1 LRKRNIFIIFLSVM
15 VLVAGAF
22 VLIKAAAP
30 EKQKAVLTSSQ
41 KKHEQKPQKQN
52 KAKKDKETKI
62 ELTYGEKNKYT
73 AEDQELYAIP
83 EGEYEV
89 TLFETSQDKTG
100 KMLVEKDENTYQKVT
115 QYVFSEGESQTVVVN
130 EGEQVS
136 VSQGTSWEFDK

>member
-1 LRKRNIFIIFLSVM
+1 LRKGSKFIIFLSVM

-22 VLIKAAAP
+22 VLIKTAAP
-30 EKQKAVLTSSQ
+30 EKQKTVLASAQ
-41 KKHEQKPQKQN
+41 KKQEQNPQKEN

-73 AEDQELYAIP
+73 AEEKELYSIP
-83 EGEYEV
+83 EGKYEV
-89 TLFETSQDKTG
+89 TLSETSQEETG
-100 KMLVEKDENTYQKVT
+100 KVLVEKDEDTYQKVT

>member
-1 LRKRNIFIIFLSVM
+1 MRKGSMFIIFLSVM

-22 VLIKAAAP
+22 VLIKTAAP
-30 EKQKAVLTSSQ
+30 EKQKTVLASAQ
-41 KKHEQKPQKQN
+41 KKQEQHPQKEN

-73 AEDQELYAIP
+73 AEEKELYSIP
-83 EGEYEV
+83 EGKYEV
-89 TLFETSQDKTG
+89 TLSETSQEETG
-100 KMLVEKDENTYQKVT
+100 KVLVEKDEDTYQKVT

>member
-1 LRKRNIFIIFLSVM
+1 MRKRNIFIIFLSVM

-22 VLIKAAAP
+22 VLIKTAAP
-30 EKQKAVLTSSQ
+30 EKQKTVLASAQ
-41 KKHEQKPQKQN
+41 KKQEQHPQKEN

-73 AEDQELYAIP
+73 AEEKELYSIP
-83 EGEYEV
+83 EGKYEV
-89 TLFETSQDKTG
+89 TLSETSQEETG
-100 KMLVEKDENTYQKVT
+100 KVLVEKDEDTYQKVT

>member
-1 LRKRNIFIIFLSVM
+1 LRKRRIFIIFLSVM

-22 VLIKAAAP
+22 VLIKTAAP
-30 EKQKAVLTSSQ
+30 EKQKTVLASAQ
-41 KKHEQKPQKQN
+41 KKQEQNPQKEN
-52 KAKKDKETKI
+52 KTKKDKETKI

-73 AEDQELYAIP
+73 AEDEELYAIP

-89 TLFETSQDKTG
+89 TLSEASQEETGTV
-100 KMLVEKDENTYQKVT
+100 LVEKDENTYQKVT
-115 QYVFSEGESQTVVVN
+115 QYVFSEGESQKVVVN

>member
-1 LRKRNIFIIFLSVM
+1 MRKRNIFIIFLSVM

-22 VLIKAAAP
+22 VLIKTAAP
-30 EKQKAVLTSSQ
+30 EKQKTVLASAQ
-41 KKHEQKPQKQN
+41 KKQEQNPQKEN

-73 AEDQELYAIP
+73 AEEKELYSIP
-83 EGEYEV
+83 EGKYEV
-89 TLFETSQDKTG
+89 TLSETSQEETG
-100 KMLVEKDENTYQKVT
+100 KVLVEKDEDTYQKVT

>member
-1 LRKRNIFIIFLSVM
+1 MRKGSMFIIFLSVM

-22 VLIKAAAP
+22 VLIKTAAP
-30 EKQKAVLTSSQ
+30 EKQKTVLTSSK
-41 KKHEQKPQKQN
+41 KKHEQKPQKEN

>member
-1 LRKRNIFIIFLSVM
+1 LRKGSMFIIFLSVM

-22 VLIKAAAP
+22 VLIKTAAP
-30 EKQKAVLTSSQ
+30 EKQKTVLASAQ
-41 KKHEQKPQKQN
+41 KKQEQNPQKEN

-73 AEDQELYAIP
+73 AEEKELYSIP
-83 EGEYEV
+83 EGKYEV
-89 TLFETSQDKTG
+89 TLSETSQEETG
-100 KMLVEKDENTYQKVT
+100 KVLVEKDEDTYQKVT